1 MQCLHMEQRMGQ
13 FEGFS
18 LSWPV
23 LVLEDGSSRLNSTMW
38 SGAAHMGK
46 CSPSSHS
53 LQQNC
58 RGPSLLLAVEQ
69 TMGKNKDLS
78 HLVPRWQAEQSS
90 ASSPTSRRLMPS
102 QPPCSSTSIQP
113 CHGVPPSTLTHGAVS
128 LGLPGPSLL
137 WG

>member
-1 MQCLHMEQRMGQ
+1 MQCLHVEQRMGQ

-23 LVLEDGSSRLNSTMW
+23 LVLEDGSFRLNSTMW

-46 CSPSSHS
+46 CSSSHS

-69 TMGKNKDLS
+69 TMGKIKTCPTWYPTGRQNS
-78 HLVPRWQAEQSS
+78 HLPAAQLREGLCYLNHLAQAPV
-90 ASSPTSRRLMPS
+90 SSPVMGY
-102 QPPCSSTSIQP
+102 
-113 CHGVPPSTLTHGAVS
+113 HH
-128 LGLPGPSLL
+128 LP
-137 WG
+137 